1 MSFIWEK
8 CTFYRYFLFHSW
20 IKRKNGIKMFAII
33 CAEYFTVVPQ
43 LAPLPYSTFTI
54 LFHYWSLHKS
64 RLLAAALCC
73 RVRWQR
79 EIAAFCLRFQFRLFF
94 FVFFFQFRLFFF
106 SAPANLSPGTF
117 GGTANPL
124 FASKWNQKLFLVSIC
139 ALPNRLIKS
148 RREKEAAA
156 AAAEQAQH
164 KEKEAAA
171 AAEQALSE
179 ADTKNTSTNTNTNR
193 NEQRQNNESAIRC
206 AHSLHSPL
214 SLSLCLTLLRLLGLQ
229 IFVLLTATASK
240 STSTAT
246 ATATPTPTAASQLGR
261 ISFLKT
267 LRHEAAI

>member
-1 MSFIWEK
+1 MQSILQSYLSRLPPPHPSLS
-8 CTFYRYFLFHSW
+8 CFY
-20 IKRKNGIKMFAII
+20 
-33 CAEYFTVVPQ
+33 
-43 LAPLPYSTFTI
+43 
-54 LFHYWSLHKS
+54 YWSLHKS

-79 EIAAFCLRFQFRLFF
+79 EIAAFCLRFQFRL
-94 FVFFFQFRLFFF
+94 LFFF
-106 SAPANLSPGTF
+106 FFFNFDCSFFFARSLRAPANLSPGAF

-156 AAAEQAQH
+156 AAEQAQH
-164 KEKEAAA
+164 KEKEAAAA

-179 ADTKNTSTNTNTNR
+179 ADTKNTNTNR
-193 NEQRQNNESAIRC
+193 NEQRQNNESATRC

-214 SLSLCLTLLRLLGLQ
+214 SLSLSLLRLLGLQ

-240 STSTAT
+240 STLTTTTT